1 MSLQSVVRWLLP
13 REDHFFDILE
23 RQSQAVRDGSIAL
36 SKFGEGE
43 GTLVSVRDAVQEWE
57 HQGDKLFH
65 EMEDALALTFVTP
78 LDREDLHRLSSELD
92 GVLDLANAAIRG
104 CDMLGVESPTMPM
117 KRLIAVIS
125 QCAELIQQAVPLLR
139 KHDYARIV
147 ALGREIRKLEKQGD
161 SVYREAISELFR
173 NPNIDAKVIIREQ
186 SVLDDLENAIDAC
199 EAVAKIL
206 GNLAVKH
213 G

>member
-1 MSLQSVVRWLLP
+1 MALQDIIRWLLP

-23 RQSQAVRDGSIAL
+23 KQSKAVRDGSIAL
-36 SKFGEGE
+36 ARFGEGD

-57 HQGDKLFH
+57 HLGDRLFH

-92 GVLDLANAAIRG
+92 GVLDLANASIRA

-117 KRLIAVIS
+117 KRLIATIG

-139 KHDYARIV
+139 KHDYTRIV

-161 SVYREAISELFR
+161 TVYRQAISSLFR
-173 NPNIDAKVIIREQ
+173 NPDVDAKTLIREQ

-199 EAVAKIL
+199 EGVAKIL

>member
-1 MSLQSVVRWLLP
+1 MGLQNIIRWLLP

-23 RQSQAVRDGSIAL
+23 RQSKAVRDGSIAL
-36 SKFGEGE
+36 ARFGEGE

-92 GVLDLANAAIRG
+92 GVLDLANAAIRA
-104 CDMLGVESPTMPM
+104 CDMLGVESPTVPM
-117 KRLIAVIS
+117 KRLIALILQS
-125 QCAELIQQAVPLLR
+125 SELIQRAVPLLR
-139 KHDYARIV
+139 KHDYTQIV
-147 ALGREIRKLEKQGD
+147 ALGREIRKIEKQGD
-161 SVYREAISELFR
+161 RVYREAISELFR
-173 NPNIDAKVIIREQ
+173 NPNVDAKVIIREQ